1 MLSDSNNNFES
12 HDASSGASMFNLFLI
27 LDWYGDGSRRDPR
40 RHPKSYTGALF
51 TVLGCASCAVLI
63 GYTSRDYAAKYDT
76 VRFGGRSQL
85 NGLFKTLDASDGS
98 NETNYIIQ
106 TWPDFLVPSL
116 ELSFRTDVISYDS
129 SNRSS
134 VFKIDVVDKTG
145 YQRTLTSSLSNTP
158 SATQSTTPTRSPA
171 PTAAPLSSHRTPP
184 VLRLPQR
191 GRIRHPRR
199 CRWAASTTRR
209 AARSTPTTPPS
220 R

>member
-1 MLSDSNNNFES
+1 
-12 HDASSGASMFNLFLI
+12 MFNLFLV

-40 RHPKSYTGALF
+40 RHPRSYTGALF
-51 TVLGCASCAVLI
+51 TVLGCASCALLI
-63 GYTSRDYAAKYDT
+63 GYTSRDYAAKFDT

-85 NGLFKTLDASDGS
+85 NGIFKTLDASDDS
-98 NETNYIIQ
+98 NETKYLIQ

-116 ELSFRTDVISYDS
+116 ELSFRTDVISYDN

-158 SATQSTTPTRSPA
+158 VGYAIYNSHQVPPTHRRPADLSHTATHP
-171 PTAAPLSSHRTPP
+171 PLSYTRRTDPASA
-184 VLRLPQR
+184 R
-191 GRIRHPRR
+191 PRR

-209 AARSTPTTPPS
+209 AARSTPTTRPS